1 MFPRSG
7 EREKKLRGVMQHQ
20 KFHTVFR
27 VRKKGREG
35 GKEAKREKEKKATG
49 GR

>member
-1 MFPRSG
+1 VLCSIKNSIQYSG
-7 EREKKLRGVMQHQ
+7 SGKRGGM
-20 KFHTVFR
+20 
-27 VRKKGREG
+27 G